1 MVAQNYKIILHFINE
16 ISNFVRDLENKN
28 TNIMNSILKKVLT
41 YLVFP
46 VIIVGL
52 TYWIVKS
59 VSAPVEF
66 NKMKDYRTTIAVQ
79 RLKDIRDLQVAF
91 KNVNGR
97 YTADIDSLINFFK
110 EGKMKIIMQ
119 VGSQDDSLAVENTK
133 KLKKR
138 NPRIKPEQMLEL
150 YQKGEKLVFKI
161 ENEMPVRDTLFNDRP
176 DFRPDSLAFIPFCG
190 ERIIMD
196 ATVKMVS
203 GVKVPLFEA
212 SMPYKLL
219 LRGLDN
225 QLRINLDAER
235 EDQGRYPGLQVG
247 SITAPNNN
255 AGNWE

>member
-97 YTADIDSLINFFK
+97 YTADIDYLINFFNAGAIDLQTLL
-110 EGKMKIIMQ
+110 ECGNFPF
-119 VGSQDDSLAVENTK
+119 GDSLLQKLQARQAEAEQISEMQQQEGMATHEAPPAEN
-133 KLKKR
+133 
-138 NPRIKPEQMLEL
+138 
-150 YQKGEKLVFKI
+150 
-161 ENEMPVRDTLFNDRP
+161 PVKTQGYGLP
-176 DFRPDSLAFIPFCG
+176 
-190 ERIIMD
+190 
-196 ATVKMVS
+196 VKS
-203 GVKVPLFEA
+203 TRAIVK
-212 SMPYKLL
+212 
-219 LRGLDN
+219 
-225 QLRINLDAER
+225 
-235 EDQGRYPGLQVG
+235 
-247 SITAPNNN
+247 
-255 AGNWE
+255 